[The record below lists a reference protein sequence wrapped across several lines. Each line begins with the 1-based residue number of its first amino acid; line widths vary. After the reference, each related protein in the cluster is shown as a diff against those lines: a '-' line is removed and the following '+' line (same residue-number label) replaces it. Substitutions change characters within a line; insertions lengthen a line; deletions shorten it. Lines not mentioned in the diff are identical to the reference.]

1 MCRNTHWIY
10 NKFIRRS
17 ILVDCGKCPTCL
29 QKKAVHRVNRIRNN
43 YADGQ
48 LVVFVTLTYR
58 NECVPYVFRKD
69 FQNGLPYIKVHRNS
83 SCRYN
88 RVGRGSSYRQALSF
102 CYRRVVLDEFYFREY
117 FEQLDSDYVDYLSDL
132 RDLKDYPGR
141 IGVCYYPDLQD
152 FYKRLRQNLKRHYN
166 YDGIFTTYNC
176 SEYGG
181 KTQRPHFHL
190 LLFIDPKDWEIF
202 RSAIDESWPFNDKRR
217 CPLYIDVAR
226 DAASYV
232 SSYVNCSSSLSKVLQ
247 TPCFRQK
254 HSYSKGFGLAL
265 VSFSLAQIRSK
276 IVSGDLSYYSR
287 KVVDGKSIVS
297 SFPIPEYVIN
307 RYYPKFKGYSRI
319 APDTLFKYI
328 YKPETISELRLSLD
342 YSPDDERSIFVALT
356 NAFSRWQSET
366 GLSRYDYAL
375 EYCRVW
381 SIHSST
387 VLRGSF
393 DLVRDVFDW
402 YSYYDNASDYVSG
415 LVRSWSLDGLAMLE
429 RSNYQINPND
439 CKHRVM
445 LQNRLEPLFN
455 KLCKQKNVTNVCMA
469 ESGLEV

>member
-10 NKFIRRS
+10 NRFIRRS

-69 FQNGLPYIKVHRNS
+69 FQNRLPSIRVHRNS
-83 SCRYN
+83 KCRYN
-88 RVGRGSSYRQALSF
+88 RVGRGSSYAQSLCVS
-102 CYRRVVLDEFYFREY
+102 YDHIVLEEFYFREY
-117 FEQLDSDYVDYLSDL
+117 FEQLDSNCVDYLSDL
-132 RDLKDYPGR
+132 KDLKDYPGR

-152 FYKRLRQNLKRHYN
+152 FYKRLRQNLNRHYN
-166 YDGIFTTYNC
+166 YDGSFTTYNC

-181 KTQRPHFHL
+181 KSQRPHFHL
-190 LLFIDPKDWEIF
+190 LLFIEAKAWEIF

-217 CPLYIDVAR
+217 CPLYIEIAK

-232 SSYVNCSSSLSKVLQ
+232 SSYVNCSASLSKILQ
-247 TPCFRQK
+247 TPCFKQK

-265 VSFSLAQIRSK
+265 VSFSLAQIRQK

-287 KVVDGKSIVS
+287 KVVDGKSLVS

-328 YKPETISELRLSLD
+328 CFPETISELRLTLD
-342 YSPDDERSIFVALT
+342 YSPDDERSIFIALT

-366 GLSRYDYAL
+366 GLSKFDYAL

-381 SIHSST
+381 VIHNST
-387 VLRGSF
+387 VLRGTF
-393 DLVRDVFDW
+393 DLVRDIFDW
-402 YSYYDNASDYVSG
+402 YGYYDNASDYVNG
-415 LVRSWSLDGLAMLE
+415 LVRSLSLDGLPLQ
-429 RSNYQINPND
+429 RYNYQINPND

-445 LQNRLEPLFN
+445 LQNRLEPLYH
-455 KLCKQKNVTNVCMA
+455 KLCKQKMVTNACMA
-469 ESGLEV
+469 ASGLDV